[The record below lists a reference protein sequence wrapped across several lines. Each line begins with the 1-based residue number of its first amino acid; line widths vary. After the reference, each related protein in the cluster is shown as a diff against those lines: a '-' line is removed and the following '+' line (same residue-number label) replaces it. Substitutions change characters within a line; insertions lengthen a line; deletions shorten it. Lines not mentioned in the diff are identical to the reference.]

1 MPLSLSKNRKD
12 NMEHTIAGIG
22 LALML
27 GLPGAGSAIGLA
39 TGGAAVLGMIQ
50 KKPEAFGTGLVL
62 SGLPATQGLYGFV
75 GFIIYSAEMN
85 ETITLFKAGV
95 IMGAGLALGLAGFF
109 SAMHQGKVCANG
121 INAIGNGHDVFGKTM
136 ILAAFPEFYA
146 ILALTGAILLSQ

>member
-1 MPLSLSKNRKD
+1 
-12 NMEHTIAGIG
+12 MEQIVAGIG

-27 GLPGAGSAIGLA
+27 GLAGAGSAIGLA

-75 GFIIYSAEMN
+75 GFILFSGEMN
-85 ETITLFKAGV
+85 ESITMLKAGS
-95 IMGAGLALGLAGFF
+95 ILAAGVALGIAGFF
-109 SAMHQGKVCANG
+109 SAVHQGKVCANG
-121 INAIGNGHDVFGKTM
+121 INAIGNGHDAFGKTM